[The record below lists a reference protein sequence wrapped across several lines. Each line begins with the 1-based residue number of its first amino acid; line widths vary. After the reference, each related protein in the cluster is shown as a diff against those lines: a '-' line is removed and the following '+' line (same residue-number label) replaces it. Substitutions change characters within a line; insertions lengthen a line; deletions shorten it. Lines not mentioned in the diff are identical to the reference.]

1 MGNYQS
7 ARFNW
12 KAIQRSHQDK
22 VRCIA
27 SNATSAGISNYAQLI
42 VKTQPIPIRAPEAKG
57 DTQFLLVLK
66 FIASFVIFATFCS
79 FSEFFCFFASPQ
91 TLEYF
96 ISEMSIPIKSRNC
109 GRHFSPGSTQY
120 KKDKLDF

>member
-57 DTQFLLVLK
+57 DTQFSNFFTSSAVYCK
-66 FIASFVIFATFCS
+66 FCVFRNFFFIFL
-79 FSEFFCFFASPQ
+79 Q
-91 TLEYF
+91 NF
-96 ISEMSIPIKSRNC
+96 I
-109 GRHFSPGSTQY
+109 F
-120 KKDKLDF
+120 

>member
-42 VKTQPIPIRAPEAKG
+42 VKTQPVPIRAPEAWG
-57 DTQFLLVLK
+57 TRFLQVLQFSAFLQVFFK
-66 FIASFVIFATFCS
+66 FMQA
-79 FSEFFCFFASPQ
+79 
-91 TLEYF
+91 
-96 ISEMSIPIKSRNC
+96 
-109 GRHFSPGSTQY
+109 
-120 KKDKLDF
+120 